1 MQIGFCV
8 VNYSEKPLE
17 EVLKIAADNGYDCVE
32 LPSYVGNVQVD
43 AEDILKNHRA
53 GELKKMVEGYG
64 LRIASLSNHADSP
77 LIMGPYSDGTVS
89 SCKGTREEKIRFGTE
104 SMIRSAQLAAELGV
118 PAVVAFSGM
127 ENYGHI
133 NDWPEPNGWKYEE
146 EQFALKWGRVM
157 DKYREYGIKV
167 AF

>member
-32 LPSYVGNVQVD
+32 LPSYVGNGQVD

-89 SCKGTREEKIRFGTE
+89 SNKGGENPFRHRKHDTLRTAGGRAG
-104 SMIRSAQLAAELGV
+104 S
-118 PAVVAFSGM
+118 SGGGCIFRHGKLRT
-127 ENYGHI
+127 Y
-133 NDWPEPNGWKYEE
+133 
-146 EQFALKWGRVM
+146 Q
-157 DKYREYGIKV
+157 
-167 AF
+167 